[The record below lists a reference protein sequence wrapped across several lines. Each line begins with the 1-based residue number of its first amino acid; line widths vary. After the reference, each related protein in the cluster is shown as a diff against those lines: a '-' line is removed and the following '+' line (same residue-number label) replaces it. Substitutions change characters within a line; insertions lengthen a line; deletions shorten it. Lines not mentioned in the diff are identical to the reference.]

1 MIEFDWDDANI
12 QHIALHDISID
23 EVESVL
29 NGFTIE
35 LETQDGYDEERFSEI
50 GVTRRVAT
58 WCCNNNAKDPHS
70 PSYCVRCP

>member
-50 GVTRRVAT
+50 GVTSAG
-58 WCCNNNAKDPHS
+58 
-70 PSYCVRCP
+70 RCLVL